1 MSAGDPSYD
10 ALTEM
15 GQCAYRLGMAFG
27 RQAEQVEEFGRKV
40 ELFELFE
47 RCFFGVRVAEALKL
61 RLRREGGAVGRV
73 EREAEREDHSIRA
86 ERESSDAERA
96 VEPEP
101 DRECDRERET
111 ERSSLPLLLRTLKGV
126 ADAAAALPGPE
137 PAELP
142 VLRELLGQMAPD
154 PAPAPA
160 PAARPR
166 QRPPNLR
173 ARLAGSAAATVTAA
187 PLRSPGAPQ
196 VRRATGPPRR

>member
-15 GQCAYRLGMAFG
+15 SLCAYRLGMAFG
-27 RQAEQVEEFGRKV
+27 RQAEQAEEFGRKV

-61 RLRREGGAVGRV
+61 RLRREGGAIGRV

-86 ERESSDAERA
+86 ERESSAAEREA
-96 VEPEP
+96 PEP
-101 DRECDRERET
+101 DHECDRERET
-111 ERSSLPLLLRTLKGV
+111 ERASLPLLLRTLKGV

-142 VLRELLGQMAPD
+142 ILRELLGQMAPD
-154 PAPAPA
+154 PAPA
-160 PAARPR
+160 AARPR

-187 PLRSPGAPQ
+187 PLRSPGAPH